1 MIPEFWKTKK
11 AGIQKF
17 SEISKKIFGP
27 LFMVFTQFLHR
38 YRDPSQQDGEP
49 IHIDNEADRLTTLN
63 DDEDENE
70 TQTKMYED
78 HNEFLHGKKRR
89 GKSHQ
94 IISSKFIKKYLYV
107 AKMQSPKLTK
117 VSAPPS

>member
-1 MIPEFWKTKK
+1 MK
-11 AGIQKF
+11 
-17 SEISKKIFGP
+17 
-27 LFMVFTQFLHR
+27 LFMVFGTQCSRR

-117 VSAPPS
+117 VRTPPLEKSKYISIAIYGS

>member
-1 MIPEFWKTKK
+1 M
-11 AGIQKF
+11 
-17 SEISKKIFGP
+17 
-27 LFMVFTQFLHR
+27 
-38 YRDPSQQDGEP
+38 
-49 IHIDNEADRLTTLN
+49 TTLN

-78 HNEFLHGKKRR
+78 HNEFLHGKKPRR

-117 VSAPPS
+117 VSTPPPGKSKFVSTMIYGSF

>member
-1 MIPEFWKTKK
+1 
-11 AGIQKF
+11 
-17 SEISKKIFGP
+17 
-27 LFMVFTQFLHR
+27 MVFTHGFRSCR

-89 GKSHQ
+89 GKKDQ

-117 VSAPPS
+117 VSISIVLLIQYDLAS

>member
-1 MIPEFWKTKK
+1 M
-11 AGIQKF
+11 
-17 SEISKKIFGP
+17 
-27 LFMVFTQFLHR
+27 
-38 YRDPSQQDGEP
+38 
-49 IHIDNEADRLTTLN
+49 TTLN

-89 GKSHQ
+89 GKSNQ

-117 VSAPPS
+117 VSTPPPGKCHFISKMIDGSFF

>member
-1 MIPEFWKTKK
+1 M
-11 AGIQKF
+11 
-17 SEISKKIFGP
+17 
-27 LFMVFTQFLHR
+27 
-38 YRDPSQQDGEP
+38 
-49 IHIDNEADRLTTLN
+49 TTLN

-78 HNEFLHGKKRR
+78 HNEYLHGKKKR
-89 GKSHQ
+89 GKNNQ

-117 VSAPPS
+117 VSTIFFTVSGALNPIWSILRVA